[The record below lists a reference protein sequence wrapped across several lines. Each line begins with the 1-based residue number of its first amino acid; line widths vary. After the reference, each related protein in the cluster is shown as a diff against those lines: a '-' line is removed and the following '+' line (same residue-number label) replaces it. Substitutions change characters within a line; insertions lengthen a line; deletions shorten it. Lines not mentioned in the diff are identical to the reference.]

1 MNSKA
6 RFFVQENRVSGKN
19 PERGAFLK
27 YACIGRFGSIV
38 DENERILIKETQSE
52 T

>member
-1 MNSKA
+1 M
-6 RFFVQENRVSGKN
+6 QEDRVSGKD

-27 YACIGRFGSIV
+27 HACIGRFGSIV
-38 DENERILIKETQSE
+38 DENERILIKETQSQ